1 MKDTLSI
8 NEVAELAKVTT
19 QSIYKRLKKKDNP
32 IQAYVVMEGNQT
44 MLKKEVLSEIYNKQ
58 IEGVGLC
65 NYQPSLKVDQPIK
78 EEHAEQQKT
87 KEETIENKKEAS
99 ETASFKVIE
108 ILREQIKMQNEEIQ
122 QKNKVIADLNERLAD
137 SQRMLDQQQRL
148 SLADKQQILMLE
160 EKARSKRGIIS
171 KFINLFKSEEATNNE
186 Q

>member
-1 MKDTLSI
+1 
-8 NEVAELAKVTT
+8 
-19 QSIYKRLKKKDNP
+19 
-32 IQAYVVMEGNQT
+32 
-44 MLKKEVLSEIYNKQ
+44 
-58 IEGVGLC
+58 
-65 NYQPSLKVDQPIK
+65 
-78 EEHAEQQKT
+78 
-87 KEETIENKKEAS
+87 
-99 ETASFKVIE
+99 
-108 ILREQIKMQNEEIQ
+108 MQNEEIQ

>member
-78 EEHAEQQKT
+78 E
-87 KEETIENKKEAS
+87 
-99 ETASFKVIE
+99 
-108 ILREQIKMQNEEIQ
+108 
-122 QKNKVIADLNERLAD
+122 
-137 SQRMLDQQQRL
+137 
-148 SLADKQQILMLE
+148 
-160 EKARSKRGIIS
+160 
-171 KFINLFKSEEATNNE
+171 
-186 Q
+186 